1 MGSLSGGEKVK
12 LRLLRLLAEQ
22 PDAELL
28 LTYNLSW
35 MAKDTNLIKLKTAAV
50 R

>member
-1 MGSLSGGEKVK
+1 MVD
-12 LRLLRLLAEQ
+12 LRYYNRPLNQLLAEQ

-50 R
+50 Q

>member
-1 MGSLSGGEKVK
+1 MGTLTVQFPE
-12 LRLLRLLAEQ
+12 
-22 PDAELL
+22 P

>member
-1 MGSLSGGEKVK
+1 MVD
-12 LRLLRLLAEQ
+12 LRYYNRPLNQLLAEQ
-22 PDAELL
+22 PGAELL